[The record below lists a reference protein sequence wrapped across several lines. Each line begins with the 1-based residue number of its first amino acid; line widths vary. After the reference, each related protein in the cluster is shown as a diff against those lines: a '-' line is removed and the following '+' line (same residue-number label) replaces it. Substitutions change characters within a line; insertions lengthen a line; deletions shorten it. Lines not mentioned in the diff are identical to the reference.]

1 MSVSLYQGDCLDI
14 MPTLPA
20 ASVDL
25 VLCDLPYGTTACK
38 WDAVI
43 APARLWPEYIRVT
56 KSNAAVLLNGSQ
68 PFTSALGASNLS
80 MLKYAWVWE
89 KARPTDFLQ
98 AKHKPLK
105 GFEDI
110 LVFYRERPVYHPQG
124 TTAIDRAVKNTGTK
138 ARGRNGSKD
147 NADHSFHGTVTGADE
162 NDCYKQTV
170 TGYPRGIIR
179 FAQDSNA
186 LHPTQKPV
194 ALMEYLIRT
203 YTNPGDTVLDNC
215 MGSGTTGVAC
225 VNTGRSFI
233 GIEKDPGYFTT
244 ASARI
249 AAVQKEVHP
258 DAGTSLNQLM
268 KELTN
273 E

>member
-20 ASVDL
+20 SSVDL

-43 APARLWPEYIRVT
+43 PFDAMWAEYRRLCTGAE
-56 KSNAAVLLNGSQ
+56 VLFAQ
-68 PFTSALGASNLS
+68 CPFDKRLGASNLPQLRYEWLWKKQQGS
-80 MLKYAWVWE
+80 GSLN
-89 KARPTDFLQ
+89 
-98 AKHKPLK
+98 AKRMPLK
-105 GFEDI
+105 IIENI
-110 LVFYRERPVYHPQG
+110 LVFYAGLPTYHPQMSVGKPYTDKRPKANSGVLGATRTHDGFVSVNDG
-124 TTAIDRAVKNTGTK
+124 TRYPTNLIEFGLGDFTY
-138 ARGRNGSKD
+138 GSK
-147 NADHSFHGTVTGADE
+147 V
-162 NDCYKQTV
+162 
-170 TGYPRGIIR
+170 
-179 FAQDSNA
+179 
-186 LHPTQKPV
+186 HPTQKPV

-225 VNTGRSFI
+225 VNTGRNFI

-249 AAVQKEVHP
+249 EAARTLKE
-258 DAGTSLNQLM
+258 AA
-268 KELTN
+268 
-273 E
+273 